1 MTDQVENVQE
11 GTAVGPTLTLQD
23 LTLTAN
29 IVDLAVQRGAFKAA
43 EAETVGAQ
51 FNKLV
56 AIIQA
61 IAPPQEEASASEEGE
76 AEA

>member
-1 MTDQVENVQE
+1 MTDQVENAQTE
-11 GTAVGPTLTLQD
+11 APTLTLQD

-43 EAETVGAQ
+43 EAETVGQQ

-61 IAPPQEEASASEEGE
+61 IAPPQEETAEGE